1 MGTLIS
7 SEWKCTIT
15 LLEICSDLLPSIKC
29 WLTSGEETFLK
40 GEGGERERG
49 GEGGQGERYFQ
60 DSKKFLT
67 LQITSIHKYEVK
79 NQITVLMGHSALH
92 INGPLDI

>member
-49 GEGGQGERYFQ
+49 GGGTGGEIFSRLKKILNWPDYFN
-60 DSKKFLT
+60 S
-67 LQITSIHKYEVK
+67 QI
-79 NQITVLMGHSALH
+79 
-92 INGPLDI
+92 

>member
-1 MGTLIS
+1 M
-7 SEWKCTIT
+7 
-15 LLEICSDLLPSIKC
+15 
-29 WLTSGEETFLK
+29 
-40 GEGGERERG
+40 

-67 LQITSIHKYEVK
+67 GQRTSIHKYEVM
-79 NQITVLMGHSALH
+79 NQITVLMGHNALH